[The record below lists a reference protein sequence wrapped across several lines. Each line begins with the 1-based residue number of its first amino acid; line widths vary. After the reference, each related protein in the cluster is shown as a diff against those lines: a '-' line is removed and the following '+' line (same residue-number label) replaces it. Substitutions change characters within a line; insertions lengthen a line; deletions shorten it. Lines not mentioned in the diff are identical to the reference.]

1 MQHEDLRTW
10 LHLLDS
16 VGRAAARRL
25 LARHGDPAAVLKAG
39 PSGWTGL
46 ITAAESQ
53 RLRDGPPKLDQIWQR
68 TLAWLEASPTHSVLL
83 LGDPDYPPALLH
95 TADPP
100 LMLHLAGR
108 RELLNRRA
116 IAVVGS
122 RHPTPQGEDNARLFA
137 KGLADAGFCVV
148 SGLATGIDGAAHEA
162 ALHTPGGT
170 VAVLGTGIDQV
181 YPLAHEDL
189 ARHIRRG
196 GLLVS
201 EYFVGTPPLAPNFP
215 QRNRIIAGLAE
226 GCLVVEAAMKSGS
239 LITARM
245 ASEAGREVFAI
256 PGSIHAAQSRG
267 CHHLLKQGACLVQ
280 TLDDLLCEL
289 PPMAKAG
296 QAGHSSSPGGTA
308 VASSIAERD
317 APARGTR
324 STREAHHTLDANGAG
339 DAGGAEEIFESAD
352 APANDTTLHPVLR
365 ALGHDPL
372 SLEQL
377 GQRTGW
383 PVESLSAAL
392 LDLELDGQIA
402 RLPGARFQR
411 RVRA

>member
-53 RLRDGPPKLDQIWQR
+53 RLQQGPPKLDQIWHR
-68 TLAWLEASPTHSVLL
+68 TTAWLDASPAHSILL

-108 RELLNRRA
+108 RELLTRRA
-116 IAVVGS
+116 LAVVGS
-122 RHPTPQGEDNARLFA
+122 RHPTPQGEDNARQFA
-137 KGLADAGFCVV
+137 QGLGEVGFCVV

-170 VAVLGTGIDQV
+170 LAVLGTGIDQA

-189 ARHIRRG
+189 ARHISRR

-201 EYFVGTPPLAPNFP
+201 EYFVGTPPLPPNFP

-226 GCLVVEAAMKSGS
+226 GCLVVEAAVKSGS

-289 PPMAKAG
+289 PPMTATAITTGTAGTAGTEAKTTTSPMAQQEPELQTEPPSPSSGVTARSRKSG
-296 QAGHSSSPGGTA
+296 QAA
-308 VASSIAERD
+308 NFDAIAAASAE
-317 APARGTR
+317 G
-324 STREAHHTLDANGAG
+324 
-339 DAGGAEEIFESAD
+339 
-352 APANDTTLHPVLR
+352 TLHPVLR

-383 PVESLSAAL
+383 PVEELSAAL
-392 LDLELDGQIA
+392 LDLELEGQIA

>member
-25 LARHGDPAAVLKAG
+25 LARHGDPAAVLKAVKAS

-53 RLRDGPPKLDQIWQR
+53 RLKDGPPKLEQIWQR
-68 TLAWLEASPTHSVLL
+68 TIAWLDASPTHSILL

-108 RELLNRRA
+108 RELLGRRA

-137 KGLADAGFCVV
+137 QGLGEAGFCVV

-170 VAVLGTGIDQV
+170 LAVLGTGIDQV

-189 ARHIRRG
+189 ARHLRRG

-201 EYFVGTPPLAPNFP
+201 EYFVGTPPLPPNFP

-289 PPMAKAG
+289 PPMAVAGLGEIAPKAQQPDPPEQPTPPKPPKQPEAAPSA
-296 QAGHSSSPGGTA
+296 QAPHQIRP
-308 VASSIAERD
+308 
-317 APARGTR
+317 
-324 STREAHHTLDANGAG
+324 TL
-339 DAGGAEEIFESAD
+339 ETPEPAD
-352 APANDTTLHPVLR
+352 ALPVETALHPVLR

-383 PVESLSAAL
+383 AVEALSAAL

>member
-25 LARHGDPAAVLKAG
+25 LARHGDPAAVLKAVKAG

-53 RLRDGPPKLDQIWQR
+53 RLKDGPPKLDQIWQR
-68 TLAWLEASPTHSVLL
+68 TLAWLDASPTHSILL

-108 RELLNRRA
+108 RELLSRRA

-137 KGLADAGFCVV
+137 RGLGQAGFCVV

-289 PPMAKAG
+289 PPVTPMTPMTAMTADTPMTPM
-296 QAGHSSSPGGTA
+296 SPMSPKSPMPSADVHPTL
-308 VASSIAERD
+308 
-317 APARGTR
+317 
-324 STREAHHTLDANGAG
+324 EAMEA
-339 DAGGAEEIFESAD
+339 AD
-352 APANDTTLHPVLR
+352 APPVETELHPVLR

-383 PVESLSAAL
+383 PVEELSAAL

-411 RVRA
+411 RVRG

>member
-1 MQHEDLRTW
+1 MQPKELRTW

-25 LARHGDPAAVLKAG
+25 LARHGDAEAVLNAG
-39 PSGWTGL
+39 QAGWTGL
-46 ITAAESQ
+46 VTADEAQ
-53 RLRDGPPKLDQIWQR
+53 RLRHGPPKLEQTWHR
-68 TLAWLEASPTHSVLL
+68 TQAWLEASDTHSVLL
-83 LGDPDYPPALLH
+83 LGDPDYPPSLLH

-100 LMLHLAGR
+100 LMLYLDGR
-108 RELLNRRA
+108 RELLGRRA

-122 RHPTPQGEDNARLFA
+122 RHPTPQGEDNARMFA
-137 KGLADAGFCVV
+137 AGLGQAGFCVV
-148 SGLATGIDGAAHEA
+148 SGLAMGIDGAAHEA
-162 ALHTPGGT
+162 SLNTAGGT
-170 VAVLGTGIDQV
+170 VAVLGTGLDQV
-181 YPLAHEDL
+181 YPLAHEAL
-189 ARHIRRG
+189 ARHISRR

-201 EYFVGTPPLAPNFP
+201 EYFIGTPPLAPNFP

-256 PGSIHAAQSRG
+256 PGSIHAPQSRG

-280 TLDDLLCEL
+280 TLEDLLSEL
-289 PPMAKAG
+289 PPTDRPNAQTEHPA
-296 QAGHSSSPGGTA
+296 SPTHPSGTTPRPASATA
-308 VASSIAERD
+308 V
-317 APARGTR
+317 PGPGPLT
-324 STREAHHTLDANGAG
+324 
-339 DAGGAEEIFESAD
+339 
-352 APANDTTLHPVLR
+352 APANDAVGKPAKDAGGQPADPADTANPTHPVLR
-365 ALGHDPL
+365 ALGHDPI

-377 GQRTGW
+377 SQRTGW
-383 PVESLSAAL
+383 SVNELAAVL
-392 LDLELDGQIA
+392 LDLELEGEVA

>member
-53 RLRDGPPKLDQIWQR
+53 RLQEGPPKLDQIWHR
-68 TLAWLEASPTHSVLL
+68 TTAWLDASSAHSILL

-108 RELLNRRA
+108 REMLTRRA

-122 RHPTPQGEDNARLFA
+122 RHPTPQGEDNARQFA
-137 KGLADAGFCVV
+137 QGLGEVGFCVV

-162 ALHTPGGT
+162 ALHTAGGT
-170 VAVLGTGIDQV
+170 LAVLGTGIDQV

-189 ARHIRRG
+189 ARHISRR

-201 EYFVGTPPLAPNFP
+201 EYFVGTPPLPPNFP

-226 GCLVVEAAMKSGS
+226 GCLVVEAAVKSGS

-289 PPMAKAG
+289 PPMTATAMSSTAATATTSSMAQAEPEEVQSEPPGPSARATPQSHTSDRPAG
-296 QAGHSSSPGGTA
+296 PNSLEA
-308 VASSIAERD
+308 
-317 APARGTR
+317 APA
-324 STREAHHTLDANGAG
+324 EAAHN
-339 DAGGAEEIFESAD
+339 
-352 APANDTTLHPVLR
+352 PVLR

-383 PVESLSAAL
+383 PVEALSAAL
-392 LDLELDGQIA
+392 LDLELEGQIA